1 MEERFLRS
9 RSRKEQKNREL
20 YPQME
25 SDLFAWICQKRDSGI
40 CVNGPMIR
48 REALGQI
55 NMNQTSICIDPEPR
69 TTYSDRR

>member
-1 MEERFLRS
+1 MEERFLRP

-20 YPQME
+20 HPQME

-48 REALGQI
+48 REALGLLP
-55 NMNQTSICIDPEPR
+55 NNR
-69 TTYSDRR
+69 TFTASDGWLNRF